1 MYVIITGASRGIGLE
16 LAKIYASHK
25 YDLILTCKNNI
36 DKLNQLKNELENEFK
51 IKAHIKQG
59 NLDENFLNNID
70 DIYMLINNAGIAD
83 YRMLI
88 DTDLDK
94 YYELIDSN
102 ITTNFINTKT
112 VLPTMIKQ
120 KQGIIVN
127 ISSVWGLYGSSMES
141 VYSLTKGAINSFT
154 KAIAKEYVES
164 NIDCIAFALGMVDTD
179 MNKKFTKEELD
190 GIVNKLDNKKMFT
203 ATEVANYIYD
213 TVLNH
218 KYTTGDIIEYN
229 NGLI

>member
-1 MYVIITGASRGIGLE
+1 MYIIITGASRGIGRE

-36 DKLNQLKNELENEFK
+36 DKLDKLKNELEDEFK
-51 IKAHIKQG
+51 NKIYIKQG
-59 NLDENFLNNID
+59 NVDDDFLKNIN
-70 DIYMLINNAGIAD
+70 DIYMLINNASVAD

-88 DTDLDK
+88 DTTLDQ
-94 YYELIDSN
+94 YYSLIDSN
-102 ITTNFINTKT
+102 ITTNFINTKA
-112 VLPTMIKQ
+112 VLPKMIKQ

-154 KAIAKEYVES
+154 KAIAKEYMES

-179 MNKKFTKEELD
+179 MNKKFTKIELD
-190 GIVNKLDNKKMFT
+190 EILDKLDNKKMFT
-203 ATEVANYIYD
+203 AKEVAEYIYD
-213 TVLNH
+213 TVLNK
-218 KYTTGDIIEYN
+218 KYNTGDIIEYN
-229 NGLI
+229 NGLK